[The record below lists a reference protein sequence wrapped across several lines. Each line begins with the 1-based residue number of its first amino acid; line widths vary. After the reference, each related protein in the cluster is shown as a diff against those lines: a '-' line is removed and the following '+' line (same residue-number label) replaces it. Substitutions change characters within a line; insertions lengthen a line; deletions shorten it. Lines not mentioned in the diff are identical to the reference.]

1 MNVVSGLLLGG
12 QFPYFAANSKLFH
25 SWYLADRPEHAP
37 MLISIIGNDSAGDL
51 LLQHW
56 QSLKLPS
63 SGILRKAGVTTP
75 MTSYIFNA
83 GKRYVSLTYTLDR
96 VPIWQRKH

>member
-1 MNVVSGLLLGG
+1 
-12 QFPYFAANSKLFH
+12 
-25 SWYLADRPEHAP
+25 
-37 MLISIIGNDSAGDL
+37 MLISVIGNDSAGDL

-63 SGILRKAGVTTP
+63 CGILRKAGVTTP
-75 MTSYIFNA
+75 MTSYIFTA